1 MTVEKILEV
10 LALGDEYGSAL
21 KDMLHWLKV
30 CDFLNVT
37 DKQADMYIAYRKRG
51 EDVDGKDAKED

>member
-21 KDMLHWLKV
+21 KDMLRWLKV
-30 CDFLNVT
+30 CDLLNVT

-51 EDVDGKDAKED
+51 G

>member
-21 KDMLHWLKV
+21 KDMLRWLKV

-51 EDVDGKDAKED
+51 EDVDGQDNTAD

>member
-30 CDFLNVT
+30 CDLLNVT
-37 DKQADMYIAYRKRG
+37 DEQADMYIAYTKRG
-51 EDVDGKDAKED
+51 G